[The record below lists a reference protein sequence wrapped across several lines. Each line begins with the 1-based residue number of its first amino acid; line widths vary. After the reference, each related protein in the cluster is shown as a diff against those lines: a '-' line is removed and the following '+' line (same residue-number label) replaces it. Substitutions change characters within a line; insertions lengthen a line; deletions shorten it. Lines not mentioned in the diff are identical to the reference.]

1 MGRNESIF
9 QMCMHDFLSRH
20 GILHFA
26 PLNEAA
32 MMILKIFKVPTQIC
46 CKIINYLKK
55 MGLTP
60 GIPDLIILKNKKV
73 YFLELKDKDSKTSKT
88 QRIIHAALVK
98 AGYEVATVYNF
109 DQAISKLKDWGIVK

>member
-1 MGRNESIF
+1 
-9 QMCMHDFLSRH
+9 MHDFLSRH

-32 MMILKIFKVPTQIC
+32 MMILKIFKVPSQTC

-60 GIPDLIILKNKKV
+60 GIPDLIILRNGTV
-73 YFLELKDKDSKTSKT
+73 YFLELKDEAGKISEK
-88 QRIIHAALVK
+88 QNIIHAALVR

-109 DQAISKLKDWGIVK
+109 DQAVNKLKEWGIVT